1 MEKDVGKQEKA
12 KVDLELS
19 KKEMK
24 RLIDRA
30 DCAMF
35 TIAPGTDIRVFFA
48 NKKFFKVIQYTPE
61 EFQEKF
67 NNRVMELV
75 VVEERQRI
83 RSLIARQTA
92 MGGALHLEYRIR
104 KKDGMSAWIALT
116 AEPARIEGELLYYC
130 SATDIT
136 NQKRSLEE
144 IYNAKREVDLIA
156 NSILGG
162 VIKLRT
168 KDFSLLYANDGF
180 FSLAGYSRAEYFSEF
195 GNICKEVIHP
205 DDRMLVQKLLQSAI
219 DNQGY
224 IGLEYR
230 IINKAGEIRW
240 SYANGRRID
249 DVEGSPVFLCIITDI
264 TNRKRL
270 ELRLEDYI
278 RASRVLHTSK
288 KRVGWAYDIE
298 NGYVIRNGYLEG
310 SYSPESEIPGGLTEE
325 FLSKIAHPEDVMRLR
340 RAIQERIDRVG
351 QSSAV
356 YLVKDNMGNYRPT
369 QMDMISV
376 CVEDLEGKPDRIYGE
391 TRALSE
397 QEDRTLTAA
406 QTERDSKLQKQ
417 ENRILSLA
425 ENALAVQEDVV
436 TELMSYQDFL
446 KRMAAVL
453 QSSDKEEKYGVL
465 CCDINDFSKI
475 NYHYG
480 ISIGNTLLRGLGGIL
495 KERFAYKE
503 ICTRIRGDYFV
514 VFFSYD
520 SYNALLKLLSATQKE
535 IAARVEKLNYITY
548 GTTTGVFLIEN
559 IKEDVVEM
567 ISRADLA
574 RRSIKGTKGNRFA
587 IYSEDLQRDQFK
599 EEEIIHD
606 IDDAISNHTVEICY
620 LPRIRNDKDHVMG
633 CKVVPQVQTRHGE
646 YLSLEDLKRY
656 MDRTQEVQQL
666 VFYVLANVCRT
677 QGTWKAQGKKI
688 LPISLDVTQGQLC
701 TKDAVERI
709 DRIVRENGMD
719 PYEILFEIQEQ
730 YFREMT
736 PKFQMALEDL
746 HKKGYRIIIS
756 RFGSDHTSVHSLR
769 HLPIHAIK
777 FHGEFFHENITDEKE
792 IKIFTKIVALA
803 HELGMETSCGGI
815 HTELQE
821 KMARS
826 IGCDIFEGDM
836 YYGMVRNDVYARCF
850 LSK

>member
-1 MEKDVGKQEKA
+1 MEKDLEKKETA
-12 KVDLELS
+12 RTELT

-35 TIAPGTDIRVFFA
+35 TVAPGTDITVFFA
-48 NKKFFKVIQYTPE
+48 NKKFYKIIQYTPD
-61 EFQEKF
+61 EFWDLYK
-67 NNRVMELV
+67 NRVMELV
-75 VVEERQRI
+75 VPEEKQRI
-83 RSLIARQTA
+83 RNLIARQTA
-92 MGGALHLEYRIR
+92 MGGVLHLEYRIR
-104 KKDGMSAWIALT
+104 RKDGMTVWVALT
-116 AEPARIEGELLYYC
+116 AEPANIENELLYYC
-130 SATDIT
+130 SVVDIT
-136 NQKRSLEE
+136 SQKRSQEE
-144 IYNAKREVDLIA
+144 VYNAKQEADLIA
-156 NSILGG
+156 NSIIGG
-162 VIKLRT
+162 VIKLKAR
-168 KDFSLLYANDGF
+168 DFSILYANEGF
-180 FSLAGYSRAEYFSEF
+180 FNLSGYSRAEYYSEF

-205 DDRMLVQKLLQSAI
+205 DDRRLVQKLLQSAI
-219 DNQGY
+219 ANQGY
-224 IGLEYR
+224 MGVEYR

-249 DVEGSPVFLCIITDI
+249 DVDGSPVFLCIITDI

-278 RASRVLHTSK
+278 RATKYVHIIK
-288 KRVGWAYDIE
+288 KRTGWSYNIE
-298 NGYVIRNGYLEG
+298 NGYLMRAGYLEG
-310 SYSPESEIPGGLTEE
+310 SYSLETEIPGGLTKE
-325 FLSKIAHPEDVMRLR
+325 FLLKIAHPEDVSRLQK
-340 RAIQERIDRVG
+340 AIQERIDKEGR
-351 QSSAV
+351 SSAV
-356 YLVKDNMGNYRPT
+356 YLIKDNFGNFRPT
-369 QMDMISV
+369 QIDMTSV
-376 CVEDLEGKPDRIYGE
+376 CIDDLDGRPDRIYGE

-397 QEDRTLTAA
+397 SEDRALTAA
-406 QTERDSKLQKQ
+406 QTEKDHNLQKR
-417 ENRILSLA
+417 ENRMLSIA

-436 TELMSYQDFL
+436 TELMSYQEFL
-446 KRMAAVL
+446 KKMDNIL
-453 QSSDKEEKYGVL
+453 KNNKENKQFGVL

-480 ISIGNTLLRGLGGIL
+480 ISIGNTLLKGLGSIL

-514 VFFSYD
+514 VFFAYE

-559 IKEDVVEM
+559 TKEDVMEM

-587 IYSEDLQRDQFK
+587 IYSEDLQKDQFK

-606 IDDAISNHTVEICY
+606 IDDAITNHTVEICY

-633 CKVVPQVQTRHGE
+633 CKVVPQVQTRNGD

-709 DRIVRENGMD
+709 DRIVRENGLD

-736 PKFQMALEDL
+736 PKFQMALEEL
-746 HKKGYRIIIS
+746 HKRGYRIIIS

-777 FHGEFFHENITDEKE
+777 FHGEFFHENVTSERE
-792 IKIFTKIVALA
+792 LKIFSRLVDLA
-803 HELGMETSCGGI
+803 HELGLETSCGGI

-821 KMARS
+821 KMAKE
-826 IGCDIFEGDM
+826 IGCDILEGDI

-850 LSK
+850 LGD

>member
-1 MEKDVGKQEKA
+1 MEKALEK
-12 KVDLELS
+12 KESIRETLS

-24 RLIDRA
+24 QLIDRS

-35 TIAPGTDIRVFFA
+35 TVAPGTDITVFFA

-61 EFQEKF
+61 EFWDLYQ
-67 NNRVMELV
+67 NRVMELV
-75 VVEERQRI
+75 VPEDKQRI
-83 RSLIARQTA
+83 RNLIARQTA
-92 MGGALHLEYRIR
+92 MGGVLHLEYRIR
-104 KKDGMSAWIALT
+104 RKDGMTVWVALT
-116 AEPARIEGELLYYC
+116 AEPAKIENELLYYC
-130 SATDIT
+130 SVVDIT
-136 NQKRSLEE
+136 DRKRSLEDV
-144 IYNAKREVDLIA
+144 YYAKREVELIA
-156 NSILGG
+156 NSIIGG
-162 VIKLRT
+162 VIKIKA
-168 KDFSLLYANDGF
+168 KDFGLLYANDGF
-180 FSLAGYSRAEYFSEF
+180 FGLAGYSKEEYLSKF
-195 GNICKEVIHP
+195 GNICREVIHP
-205 DDRMLVQKLLQSAI
+205 DDRKLVQKLLQSAI

-224 IGLEYR
+224 IGVEYR

-278 RASRVLHTSK
+278 RATKYVHTIK
-288 KRVGWAYDIE
+288 KRTGWSYDIE
-298 NGYVIRNGYLEG
+298 NGYIMRAGYLEG
-310 SYSPESEIPGGLTEE
+310 TYSLETEIVGGFTKE
-325 FLSKIAHPEDVMRLR
+325 FLSKIAHPEDVSRLQK
-340 RAIQERIDRVG
+340 ALQERIDKEGR
-351 QSSAV
+351 SSAV
-356 YLVKDNMGNYRPT
+356 YLIKDNFGNFRPT
-369 QMDMISV
+369 QIDMISV
-376 CVEDLEGKPDRIYGE
+376 CDDELDGKPNRIYGE

-397 QEDRTLTAA
+397 REDMALTAA
-406 QTERDSKLQKQ
+406 QTEKDYNLQKQ
-417 ENRILSLA
+417 ENRMLSMA

-436 TELMSYQDFL
+436 TELMSYQEFL
-446 KRMAAVL
+446 KKMSSVL
-453 QSSDKEEKYGVL
+453 ENSSFGGKYGVL

-480 ISIGNTLLRGLGGIL
+480 ISIGNTLLRGLGSIL
-495 KERFAYKE
+495 KERFAYQD

-514 VFFSYD
+514 VFFSYE

-535 IAARVEKLNYITY
+535 IAARVEKLNFITY
-548 GTTTGVFLIEN
+548 GTTTGAFLIEDT
-559 IKEDVVEM
+559 KEDVMEM

-587 IYSEDLQRDQFK
+587 IYSEDLQKDQFK

-606 IDDAISNHTVEICY
+606 IDDAITNHTVEICY
-620 LPRIRNDKDHVMG
+620 LPRIRNDKNHVMG

-646 YLSLEDLKRY
+646 YLTLEDLKRY

-709 DRIVRENGMD
+709 DRIVRENGLD

-736 PKFQMALEDL
+736 PKFQMALEEL
-746 HKKGYRIIIS
+746 HKRGYRIIIS
-756 RFGSDHTSVHSLR
+756 RFGSDHTSIHSLR

-777 FHGEFFHENITDEKE
+777 FHGEFFHENATDEKE
-792 IKIFTKIVALA
+792 LKIFSKLVELA
-803 HELGMETSCGGI
+803 HELGLETSCGGI

-821 KMARS
+821 KMARE
-826 IGCDIFEGDM
+826 IGCDIFEGDI

-850 LSK
+850 LED